1 MRFSAKLAAGCTALL
16 AGALCAASLML
27 IGQSFSA
34 GLEAART
41 ALQTHQS
48 GQAYAVLQN
57 IFAVEEAQ
65 NGTPPLSVLAG
76 AARQYAEQTEGS
88 SLALWLNGSQPL
100 YSDLPAELPTSI
112 KQQAVQ
118 TGPESWQLQKAG
130 GRWYLLTARP
140 LEVPGVQISLLSFN
154 AWKLRM
160 K

>member
-57 IFAVEEAQ
+57 IFAAEEAQ

-100 YSDLPAELPTSI
+100 YSDLPA
-112 KQQAVQ
+112 
-118 TGPESWQLQKAG
+118 
-130 GRWYLLTARP
+130 
-140 LEVPGVQISLLSFN
+140 
-154 AWKLRM
+154 
-160 K
+160 